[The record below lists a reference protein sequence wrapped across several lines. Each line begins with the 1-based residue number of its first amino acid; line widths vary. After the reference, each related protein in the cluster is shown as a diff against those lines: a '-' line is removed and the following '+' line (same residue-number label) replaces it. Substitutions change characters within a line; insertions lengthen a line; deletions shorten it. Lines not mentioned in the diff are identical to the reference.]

1 MFNAVRR
8 HGEADPSYRCQL
20 RRLLLFRDA
29 NAVVDFNAVLGHV
42 PALVDLTLFG
52 WEYIRVAATSWQSL
66 SRRLVNLELV
76 GLGFN
81 AVSDSAEEEEVGN
94 SAVFDVALLRE
105 AVALRRL
112 RLAGW
117 GDTSLE
123 LDQLFAALP
132 QLDSLYLEDV
142 KISLKNSASLKNSS
156 CVRKSSSSCRR
167 RNGWRGD
174 EMETGHRLNNLHIS
188 HCSTAQVHSVF
199 SSLKK
204 YRKYFLKRSFFAFSP
219 NTMWLTCF
227 N

>member
-8 HGEADPSYRCQL
+8 HGEANPSYRCQL

-29 NAVVDFNAVLGHV
+29 NAVVDFTAVLTHV

-52 WEYIRVAATSWQSL
+52 WEHIRVAAASWQSL

-81 AVSDSAEEEEVGN
+81 AVSVVGDSAEEAEGGNN

-117 GDTSLE
+117 GDTSLA

-142 KISLKNSASLKNSS
+142 KISLKNRNRNSSSLKNSS
-156 CVRKSSSSCRR
+156 CGRKSSSGCRW

-188 HCSTAQVHSVF
+188 HCSTAQVPIGLPPKKASIKQKCKIIF
-199 SSLKK
+199 S
-204 YRKYFLKRSFFAFSP
+204 
-219 NTMWLTCF
+219 
-227 N
+227 

>member
-8 HGEADPSYRCQL
+8 HGEANSSYRCHL

-29 NAVVDFNAVLGHV
+29 NAVVDFNAVLRHV

-52 WEYIRVAATSWQSL
+52 WEYIRVAAASWQSL

-81 AVSDSAEEEEVGN
+81 AVSDSAEAEEGGN
-94 SAVFDVALLRE
+94 STVFDVALLRE

-117 GDTSLE
+117 GDTNLE
-123 LDQLFAALP
+123 LDQLFATLP

-142 KISLKNSASLKNSS
+142 KISLKNSDRNSSSLKNNGS
-156 CVRKSSSSCRR
+156 VRKNSSSCRR

-174 EMETGHRLNNLHIS
+174 EMEIGHRLNNLHIS
-188 HCSTAQVHSVF
+188 HCSTAQVLIGLPPKKASIKQKCKIIF
-199 SSLKK
+199 S
-204 YRKYFLKRSFFAFSP
+204 
-219 NTMWLTCF
+219 
-227 N
+227 

>member
-1 MFNAVRR
+1 VFNAVRR
-8 HGEADPSYRCQL
+8 HGDANPSYRCHL

-29 NAVVDFNAVLGHV
+29 NAVVDFNAVLRHV

-52 WEYIRVAATSWQSL
+52 WEYIRVAAASWQSL

-81 AVSDSAEEEEVGN
+81 AVNVVGDSAEEGGN
-94 SAVFDVALLRE
+94 SAVFDVTLLRE
-105 AVALRRL
+105 AAALRRL

-123 LDQLFAALP
+123 LDQLLASLP

-142 KISLKNSASLKNSS
+142 KISLKNSERNSSSPKNSS
-156 CVRKSSSSCRR
+156 CIRKSSSSCRR

-174 EMETGHRLNNLHIS
+174 EMKTGHMLNNLHIS
-188 HCSTAQVHSVF
+188 HCSTAQVHICLPPKASI
-199 SSLKK
+199 K
-204 YRKYFLKRSFFAFSP
+204 
-219 NTMWLTCF
+219 
-227 N
+227 

>member
-1 MFNAVRR
+1 VFNAVRR
-8 HGEADPSYRCQL
+8 HGEANPSYRCHL

-29 NAVVDFNAVLGHV
+29 NAVVDFNAVLRHV

-81 AVSDSAEEEEVGN
+81 AVSVVDDSAEEGGN
-94 SAVFDVALLRE
+94 SAVFDVALLLE

-142 KISLKNSASLKNSS
+142 KISLKNSDRNSSSLKNSS
-156 CVRKSSSSCRR
+156 RSSSSGRNSSCGRNRSSCRR

-174 EMETGHRLNNLHIS
+174 EMEIGHRLNNLHIS
-188 HCSTAQVHSVF
+188 HCSTAQVYIG
-199 SSLKK
+199 LPPKNA
-204 YRKYFLKRSFFAFSP
+204 R
-219 NTMWLTCF
+219 
-227 N
+227 

>member
-1 MFNAVRR
+1 VFNAVRR
-8 HGEADPSYRCQL
+8 HGEANPSYRCHL

-29 NAVVDFNAVLGHV
+29 NAVVDFNAVLRHV

-52 WEYIRVAATSWQSL
+52 WEHIRVAAASWQSL

-81 AVSDSAEEEEVGN
+81 AVGDSAEEEEGGN
-94 SAVFDVALLRE
+94 SAVFDVTLLRE

-132 QLDSLYLEDV
+132 QLESLYLEDV
-142 KISLKNSASLKNSS
+142 KISLKNSERNSSSLKNSS
-156 CVRKSSSSCRR
+156 CSKKNGSCRR

-174 EMETGHRLNNLHIS
+174 DMETGHGLNNLHIS
-188 HCSTAQVHSVF
+188 HCSTAQVHSV
-199 SSLKK
+199 
-204 YRKYFLKRSFFAFSP
+204 
-219 NTMWLTCF
+219 
-227 N
+227 

>member
-8 HGEADPSYRCQL
+8 HGEANPSYRCHL

-29 NAVVDFNAVLGHV
+29 NAVVDFNAVLRHV

-52 WEYIRVAATSWQSL
+52 WEYIRVAAASWQSL

-81 AVSDSAEEEEVGN
+81 AVSYSAEEEGGN
-94 SAVFDVALLRE
+94 SAVFDVTLLRE

-132 QLDSLYLEDV
+132 QL
-142 KISLKNSASLKNSS
+142 
-156 CVRKSSSSCRR
+156 
-167 RNGWRGD
+167 
-174 EMETGHRLNNLHIS
+174 
-188 HCSTAQVHSVF
+188 
-199 SSLKK
+199 
-204 YRKYFLKRSFFAFSP
+204 
-219 NTMWLTCF
+219 
-227 N
+227 